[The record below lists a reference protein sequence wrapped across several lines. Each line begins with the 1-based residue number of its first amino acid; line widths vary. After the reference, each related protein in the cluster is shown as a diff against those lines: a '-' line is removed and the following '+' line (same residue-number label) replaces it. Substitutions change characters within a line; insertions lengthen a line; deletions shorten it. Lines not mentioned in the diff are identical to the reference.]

1 MTNAQISSILFRIY
15 DVSNRMESSNWK
27 PTNAVEAKRT
37 ANGCNDSLGS
47 CDRLASPWSE
57 SRRTN
62 DDLRSNRNND
72 PLDYSSSLS
81 SSSLDILNPNGAFEA
96 LRADTIDTIDRT

>member
-1 MTNAQISSILFRIY
+1 
-15 DVSNRMESSNWK
+15 MESN
-27 PTNAVEAKRT
+27 NAVEAKRT

-47 CDRLASPWSE
+47 CDRLASLWSD

-81 SSSLDILNPNGAFEA
+81 SSSLDVLNPNGAFEA